1 MRLAAPPL
9 PIRVPPAR
17 RDAALLLALELAL
30 ATVQAPAYAR
40 ALAGIDFDLP
50 DAAPAPEDR
59 TRLEA
64 AAPLYFASA
73 LERAGLLPT
82 AELVA
87 GLFASGTITQ
97 PLGPAE
103 RLLHDFWRRRRER
116 LSAGER
122 EAVYARVVCD
132 PQFEPMMRA
141 LCEAIGAQAGPLP
154 PGASGLREQV
164 ALATHAQA
172 MAAFLAQRVDPMAV
186 MAAREI
192 VGDINAAL
200 AFMRDRRLQ
209 AAFAVNDL
217 WRLVELAGSKAGIPT
232 GSALQ
237 HVERGRSGQGVL
249 LWLAAHPGGAALALD
264 PAAPQDVEVMVAAQR
279 WLASV
284 PAGAPRAPLYPQPA
298 LPLVA

>member
-1 MRLAAPPL
+1 MQPQQRHAGLL
-9 PIRVPPAR
+9 Q
-17 RDAALLLALELAL
+17 ALSLALSI
-30 ATVQAPAYAR
+30 VQAPAYAQ

-87 GLFASGTITQ
+87 GLFASGAINQ

-122 EAVYARVVCD
+122 EAVYARVVED
-132 PQFEPMMRA
+132 PQFEPMMRV
-141 LCEAIGAQAGPLP
+141 LCEAISAQAGPMP

-164 ALATHAQA
+164 VLATHAQS
-172 MAAFLAQRVDPMAV
+172 MASFLAQRVDPMAV

-209 AAFAVNDL
+209 AAFSVGDL
-217 WRLVELAGSKAGIPT
+217 WRLVELAGSQAGIPT
-232 GSALQ
+232 GSPLR
-237 HVERGRSGQGVL
+237 HVERGRSGQTVL
-249 LWLAAHPGGAALALD
+249 LWLAAHPGGSALALD
-264 PAAPQDVEVMVAAQR
+264 PSSPQDIGVMVAAQR

-284 PAGAPRAPLYPQPA
+284 PAGSTRPPLYPQSA